1 MRRIPTLTRREAVVL
16 RARLSTSNGP
26 EDLSSWARTVLAEI
40 HAGSRVPHAIM
51 HPLGFTCIKLYRSA
65 SWGLCMHIWE
75 SQEIP
80 PDLITTP
87 IHSHSWDLSSQVVC
101 GRLENIEVHVVDD
114 SPSPTHRVVEITS
127 NGDTDLVHATQRLV
141 RCALTESVHITAGEN
156 YCLPAGT
163 FHVSR
168 SRAVGLTAT
177 LLLAR
182 YRQSAP
188 ELALGTLDS
197 RDCVVKRQACSPED
211 LRLMADVTLR
221 DFTAV
226 HEAERPPPSAGIG

>member
-1 MRRIPTLTRREAVVL
+1 MLRTPTLTRREAAVL
-16 RARLSTSNGP
+16 RARLSTSNGR
-26 EDLSSWARTVLAEI
+26 EDLSSWSHTMLAEI
-40 HAGSRVPHAIM
+40 RAGSRVPHAIM
-51 HPLGFTCIKLYRSA
+51 HPLGFTCINLYRSA
-65 SWGLCMHIWE
+65 NWGLCMHIWR

-101 GRLENIEVHVVDD
+101 GRLENIEVQVVDD

-127 NGDTDLVHATQRLV
+127 SGDTDLIRPTPRLV
-141 RCALTESVHITAGEN
+141 HCALTESVHIEAGEN
-156 YCLPAGT
+156 YCLPAGA

-182 YRQSAP
+182 YGQAAP
-188 ELALGTLDS
+188 ELALGSLDS
-197 RDCVVKRQACSPED
+197 CDRVIKRQACSPED
-211 LRLMADVTLR
+211 LRLIADVTLR
-221 DFTAV
+221 DLTAA
-226 HEAERPPPSAGIG
+226 HAAERPPPSDGTN